1 MSNDFI
7 GRDVNGG
14 FSGGEK
20 KRNEILQMAL
30 LGPELSILDE
40 TDSGLDIDA
49 LKTVAA
55 GVNAA
60 KSSENGIILIT
71 HYQVRTSAPPHLPH
85 LRTSAPPHL
94 RTARPSAR
102 APLRPSS
109 PSLTPRSPTHSA
121 RDPRQRLLDLNLTLP
136 LTLTLP

>member
-71 HYQVRTSAPPHLPH
+71 HYQVRTSAPPHL
-85 LRTSAPPHL
+85 RTSALHAPPPV
-94 RTARPSAR
+94 RPC
-102 APLRPSS
+102 APLRPPS
-109 PSLTPRSPTHSA
+109 PPAVPPIQPA
-121 RDPRQRLLDLNLTLP
+121 TLGSGCS
-136 LTLTLP
+136 TLTSP

>member
-71 HYQVRTSAPPHLPH
+71 HYQVRTSAPPPV
-85 LRTSAPPHL
+85 
-94 RTARPSAR
+94 RPC
-102 APLRPSS
+102 APLRPPS
-109 PSLTPRSPTHSA
+109 PPAVPPIQPA
-121 RDPRQRLLDLNLTLP
+121 TLGSGCS
-136 LTLTLP
+136 TLTSP

>member
-71 HYQVRTSAPPHLPH
+71 HYQVSTSPPPPHLPTTTAPPH
-85 LRTSAPPHL
+85 LRTSAPPRLCTARTCAPAHL
-94 RTARPSAR
+94 R
-102 APLRPSS
+102 PLR
-109 PSLTPRSPTHSA
+109 L
-121 RDPRQRLLDLNLTLP
+121 
-136 LTLTLP
+136 